1 MWSHNHLGRRDDQL
15 VNVLLEVLK
24 VPILLVN
31 VIYSV
36 RNENIFI
43 LLFLLCCCLCV

>member
-15 VNVLLEVLK
+15 VDVLLEVLK

-36 RNENIFI
+36 RNENIFYFVVV
-43 LLFLLCCCLCV
+43 LLFVCLD